1 MSTPVPAATQPLSW
15 LQKHERLILGT
26 MVLAVVL
33 FLGNRWFDKSAADA
47 DARAAAAVQVV
58 AVQDAAS
65 KQLAA
70 QATQQVALLT
80 QQIAADKQEM
90 TSLVELVASRDAA
103 STTKVTSVSGSKTP
117 TQAVADL
124 STEYTLAAP
133 VTTTADGADI
143 PTVDIQQFTVA
154 KIEGDTAAAD
164 LKDTVSELHISQG
177 DLTSCQGVVS
187 TLQKQVAQDVTDLKA
202 HDDAAAKD
210 LKAAKAEARKSK
222 FKIFWYG
229 FVAGF
234 VGRSVIK

>member
-47 DARAAAAVQVV
+47 DVRAAAAVQVV

-70 QATQQVALLT
+70 QAAQQTALLA
-80 QQIAADKQEM
+80 QQITADKQEIA
-90 TSLVELVASRDAA
+90 SLVATVASRDAA
-103 STTKVTSVSGSKTP
+103 STTKVTNVSGSKTP
-117 TQAVADL
+117 TQAVSDL

-164 LKDTVSELHISQG
+164 LKDTTSELHISQG

-210 LKAAKAEARKSK
+210 LKAAKADARKSK
-222 FKIFWYG
+222 LHWFLVG
-229 FVAGF
+229 FVSGF
-234 VGRSVIK
+234 VGRSAIK